1 MSTDQALFPLGI
13 EPGIPQVCPW
23 KELFAT
29 GTQATWLLVM
39 LFEHTKINVFDIE
52 QNASFITIDIH

>member
-1 MSTDQALFPLGI
+1 LFPLGI